1 MRTNYVLID
10 YENVQPTSLSLLNG
24 HPFKVM
30 VFVGANQTKVPLD
43 LAKTLQP
50 MGANAD
56 YVLISGNGRN
66 ALDFHITFY
75 LGELS
80 TKDPAGFFHL
90 ISKDTGFDPLVAHL
104 KSRGIFAQRSADLR
118 EIPIHGFI
126 APESLEERVKA
137 VIENLA
143 SRGSSRP
150 RTTKNA
156 HEHDPRAVPEETD
169 AGRSRSDR
177 RSGKKGWGG
186 RRQRRQGQLQ
196 PWMNRDSPDPF
207 SARLCKVRRSLRE
220 RLAANMRLW

>member
-30 VFVGANQTKVPLD
+30 VFVGANQTKVSLD

-50 MGANAD
+50 MGGNAD
-56 YVLISGNGRN
+56 YVLINGNGRN

-118 EIPIHGFI
+118 EIPILGFI
-126 APESLEERVKA
+126 APKSLEERVKA

-143 SRGSSRP
+143 NRGSSRP
-150 RTTKNA
+150 RSVKTLVSTIHALFLKKLTQGEVDQIVSALEKRGAIVVN
-156 HEHDPRAVPEETD
+156 D
-169 AGRSRSDR
+169 
-177 RSGKKGWGG
+177 GKV
-186 RRQRRQGQLQ
+186 
-196 PWMNRDSPDPF
+196 SY
-207 SARLCKVRRSLRE
+207 SLG
-220 RLAANMRLW
+220 

>member
-50 MGANAD
+50 MGGNAD

-80 TKDPAGFFHL
+80 TKDPTGFFHL

-118 EIPIHGFI
+118 EIPILGFI
-126 APESLEERVKA
+126 APKSLEERVKA

-150 RTTKNA
+150 RSAKTLMSTIHALFLKKLA
-156 HEHDPRAVPEETD
+156 QGEVDQIVAALEERGVIVIKAAKVTYHF
-169 AGRSRSDR
+169 
-177 RSGKKGWGG
+177 
-186 RRQRRQGQLQ
+186 
-196 PWMNRDSPDPF
+196 PDE
-207 SARLCKVRRSLRE
+207 S
-220 RLAANMRLW
+220 